1 MCTITRTYCSLYC
14 SPCDLG
20 TEAISRSASQRFHHM
35 DRAIGARCSRAP
47 DNFKYHIQ
55 IRSSGPLYRA
65 LEACRFSQ
73 VLEALCIGEWCRAGS
88 TCYSPL
94 CLCVF
99 YGVEQSVVLQAW
111 GGASKA
117 SFVNS
122 EFSQIA
128 MNMVRATRKAH
139 NLLASAH
146 SLVGLCSAWLVWFF

>member
-1 MCTITRTYCSLYC
+1 MCVPSLARTVVYIVVRATWGQKRSRDQHLSDSITWTARSEHVVQGPRIILNI
-14 SPCDLG
+14 
-20 TEAISRSASQRFHHM
+20 ISRSR
-35 DRAIGARCSRAP
+35 
-47 DNFKYHIQ
+47 
-55 IRSSGPLYRA
+55 PLYRA

-111 GGASKA
+111 GGASRV

-122 EFSQIA
+122 VYTNGNLSPMLSIL
-128 MNMVRATRKAH
+128 AH
-139 NLLASAH
+139 RNGWVI
-146 SLVGLCSAWLVWFF
+146 SLFD